1 VNPEDI
7 IVVNHWQTLPCNAS
21 TLPLVT
27 LCNSIDFHESIA
39 ISYRASSQKRPVD
52 LGQGRSVIIWI
63 CSCIFYGLPPAPSGM
78 KLKPLRLGDWIEN
91 LEQVSQRQE
100 SIVAKGDK

>member
-1 VNPEDI
+1 MNPEDI

-39 ISYRASSQKRPVD
+39 ISYRASSHKIKGIEPKKQFSIKKKREILEEGFQNGIEWVAP
-52 LGQGRSVIIWI
+52 LTGSILQPIIAGR
-63 CSCIFYGLPPAPSGM
+63 G
-78 KLKPLRLGDWIEN
+78 N
-91 LEQVSQRQE
+91 
-100 SIVAKGDK
+100 